1 MKHMKPTV
9 IEIIIVIVIIG
20 LLASL
25 AIPCFVERKREL
37 EMLNILSVVELNDY
51 KINSARLVKAFEFRD
66 HDIYTFT
73 KDGYMYSVA
82 IPITNSVY
90 NIERK

>member
-1 MKHMKPTV
+1 MKNMKNEKPTA
-9 IEIIIVIVIIG
+9 IEIIIVIAIIG

-37 EMLNILSVVELNDY
+37 EMLNILSAAELNDY
-51 KINSARLVKAFEFRD
+51 KINSAGLVKAFEFRGY
-66 HDIYTFT
+66 DIYTF
-73 KDGYMYSVA
+73 GNMYSVA

-90 NIERK
+90 NIERR